1 MIMKNSKKLLPVLAL
16 VLGLGLV
23 FTQSAFTKG
32 KVNTPVVYQ
41 YISNSS
47 TEAAMKDIDN
57 WQIVDSETPSCTS
70 GEAKPC
76 RFVYDGDFDSFLQG
90 TTKSHLI
97 ENAQT
102 LKQ

>member
-1 MIMKNSKKLLPVLAL
+1 MKNLKNLLPVLAL

-23 FTQSAFTKG
+23 LTQSAFKGTKA
-32 KVNTPVVYQ
+32 NTPVEYQ

-47 TEAAMKDIDN
+47 TEAAMQDINN
-57 WQIVDSETPSCTS
+57 WQVVDSETPSCTS
-70 GEAKPC
+70 GDAKPC
-76 RFVYDGDFDSFLQG
+76 RFVYEGDFDTFLQG

-97 ENAQT
+97 DNAQS